1 MPRLDRGYGKLV
13 LNIVFEIP
21 SPTTKGHINVSY
33 DRGGEIAGVS
43 NKWDRSAAWCCV
55 VGVSNDSL
63 PLVLSAV

>member
-43 NKWDRSAAWCCV
+43 NK
-55 VGVSNDSL
+55 
-63 PLVLSAV
+63 